1 MGKFLC
7 AIVQSSL
14 FWMIIVGLF
23 CFLINI
29 GVNVSLAYLWLFLI
43 DELSLFSES
52 LLYLKYFIILIL
64 FFYNYFLIR
73 KLVILWLFEW
83 QFPFQIFSIYKERQ
97 AYLTFLKLRLRN
109 FIRVI
114 ELLLDSDNNI
124 SKKETNDIESFFS
137 LFEEELNIY
146 EQLYNCVNNNS
157 NNNNNLVRYKMSRY
171 QIKYYNLL
179 KAINSTLNENDTK
192 NDLLNLKQ
200 NINSFSNTIINNN
213 SLPNKQNSLNQ
224 LNILLNEFLNIIA
237 KYDWNNY
244 TYMSPSY
251 LYNLIFNDTFGSL
264 SLYSLQFK
272 KKIEEYQYEENFT
285 PQGKIHYTLL
295 INKQRANGN
304 NKKIENNLISENDD
318 KKNDGTLLLF
328 CLPNGGCYELIP
340 KIKIDFY
347 LNNGFSFLCWNYKGY
362 GYSKGRANFSNVKS
376 DVLELYDTIINN
388 PKYNFKKI
396 CVMGHSI
403 GGVAACYLA
412 KNRHVDL
419 LICDRNFCDM
429 TRLVNNFY
437 CGKCLSCL
445 IKYLFIG
452 QTDNIYNFCNYNN
465 ESQIKNGMVKLNYN
479 NDDKNHNSTNVNSI
493 IIYSP
498 VDMLILNDSTIK
510 SGVARYIIKNYII
523 YKNKENNQ
531 IIKGQENLLDIVF
544 NKNNKITF
552 INTFSELIHSYY
564 DLSDNVYNADDI
576 ILEIHNNDIINNGKK
591 NENSNQAKAITK
603 EESNLL
609 FSFFD
614 KFFGIC
620 CDNLNFL
627 SMNKVS
633 LRRETIFIDNFF
645 NNLLIW
651 GVQGGDSEE
660 EEYYEFYS
668 YRGKK
673 ILEEAND
680 ILYNNLMKNSTQI
693 NKTKISIIVKLIS
706 EDLKKIIDVMDNLD
720 IILPGNE
727 NNKIITKENTQ
738 EINNLEENNSLK
750 EKLIENNEEK
760 NEISFNSNSI
770 SNTYSNINKDDKSY
784 KNDKFYNKL
793 NCIKGNIKL
802 FKTFAGHNG
811 LLRVDEREQF
821 FTFLLNTGIIGY

>member
-1 MGKFLC
+1 MRKFLY
-7 AIVQSSL
+7 AIFHSSL
-14 FWMIIVGLF
+14 FWMIITGLL
-23 CFLINI
+23 CFFINI
-29 GVNVSLAYLWLFLI
+29 GINISIAYLWLFLI
-43 DELSLFSES
+43 DKLSLLSES
-52 LLYLKYFIILIL
+52 LLFLNYFIILIL
-64 FFYNYFLIR
+64 FFYNYFLLR
-73 KLVILWLFEW
+73 KLIILWVFEW
-83 QFPFQIFSIYKERQ
+83 QFPFQNFSIYKERQ
-97 AYLTFLKLRLRN
+97 AYLAYLKLRLRN

-114 ELLLDSDNNI
+114 ELLLDSNNNI
-124 SKKETNDIESFFS
+124 SKKENNDIESFLS
-137 LFEEELNIY
+137 LFGEELNIY
-146 EQLYNCVNNNS
+146 DQLYNCVNNNS
-157 NNNNNLVRYKMSRY
+157 NNNLVRYKMSRC

-179 KAINSTLNENDTK
+179 KSINNTLNENDTK

-200 NINSFSNTIINNN
+200 NINNFSNKIINDN
-213 SLPNKQNSLNQ
+213 SLPDKQNSLNQ
-224 LNILLNEFLNIIA
+224 LNILLNEFLNTIS

-295 INKQRANGN
+295 INKQRANNNN
-304 NKKIENNLISENDD
+304 NKKENNLISENDD
-318 KKNDGTLLLF
+318 ENNDGTLLIF

-340 KIKIDFY
+340 KLKIDFY

-362 GYSKGRANFSNVKS
+362 GYSKGRANFSNVKT
-376 DVLELYDTIINN
+376 DVLELYDIIVNN

-412 KNRHVDL
+412 KNRNIDL

-452 QTDNIYNFCNYNN
+452 QTDNISNFYNYNN
-465 ESQIKNGMVKLNYN
+465 ESKIKNGFAKLKYN
-479 NDDKNHNSTNVNSI
+479 NEEKNSNSNNVNSI

-498 VDMLILNDSTIK
+498 VDMLILNDCTIK

-544 NKNNKITF
+544 NKNNKIRF
-552 INTFSELIHSYY
+552 INAFSEMIHSYY
-564 DLSDNVYNADDI
+564 DNYDLNSADDI
-576 ILEIHNNDIINNGKK
+576 ILQIHNNENINNGKS
-591 NENSNQAKAITK
+591 NENSNPTKSITK
-603 EESNLL
+603 AESDFL

-614 KFFGIC
+614 NFFGVC

-627 SMNKVS
+627 SMNKMS

-651 GVQGGDSEE
+651 GVQGGDSED

-673 ILEEAND
+673 ILKEAYN
-680 ILYNNLMKNSTQI
+680 ILYKFSLKKNETKI
-693 NKTKISIIVKLIS
+693 NKTKIETIVNLIS
-706 EDLKKIIDVMDNLD
+706 EDFKKIIDVMDNLD

-727 NNKIITKENTQ
+727 NNKIITKENT
-738 EINNLEENNSLK
+738 ENINNIEGKNSLK

-760 NEISFNSNSI
+760 VEISSNNNSI
-770 SNTYSNINKDDKSY
+770 INTNSNINKDGISF
-784 KNDKFYNKL
+784 KNDIFYNKL
-793 NCIKGNIKL
+793 NSIKGNIKL
-802 FKTFAGHNG
+802 FKTISGHNG

-821 FTFLLNTGIIGY
+821 FTFLLSTGIIGY